1 MVRVRRRTRQA
12 ASPVFWIAIA
22 VACFAAASVR
32 LVASDRGQVLLVRAG
47 IGGRFLPALGANLD
61 VALARCF
68 LDLGLLRGDVRAK
81 ALDHAGRRIRQY
93 SFDAPPHLTPTLCQE
108 SIERAARRAHGRVLH
123 AEVTHARATELVLVL
138 GFGRRAHTHRIVVRP
153 SPPPAA
159 LAARSGGP
167 RVALVLDDLGHNMNA
182 TTRGFFALGIPLTV
196 SVLPDLPKSKA
207 AFAAAQEHGF
217 PALLHVPMQ
226 PDGDA
231 DAGRDPITVEMEPEH
246 ITKRVARW
254 RERYPQFIGVNNHMG
269 SRATA
274 DRRTMQALLGALQQH
289 EVFFLDSQTTA
300 RSLGPRVAREL
311 GMWCPR
317 NDLFLDDGVKP
328 SDDVAANLERLVA
341 LAKRRGVAVGIMHP
355 HAKTLAALRIH
366 IPRLQAE
373 GVRFVT
379 VESLRPKARARS
391 KEAVAGG

>member
-1 MVRVRRRTRQA
+1 MVRVRRRTRRK
-12 ASPVFWIAIA
+12 ASKTFWIVVA
-22 VACFAAASVR
+22 VACVAAAGLR
-32 LVASDRGQVLLVRAG
+32 LVASDRGQVLLVRTG
-47 IGGRFLPALGANLD
+47 LGGHFIPALGSSLD

-81 ALDHAGRRIRQY
+81 VLEHQGRRVRQY
-93 SFDAPPHLTPTLCQE
+93 AFDAPPHLTPTLCQAA
-108 SIERAARRAHGRVLH
+108 IERAARRAQGRVLR
-123 AEVTHARATELVLVL
+123 AEVTHQKGSELVLVL
-138 GFGRRAHTHRIVVRP
+138 GFGARAHTHRIVVRP

-159 LAARSGGP
+159 IAARSGGP
-167 RVALVLDDLGHNMNA
+167 RLVLVLDDLGHNMNA
-182 TTRGFFALGIPLTV
+182 TTRGFFELGVPLTV
-196 SVLPDLPKSKA
+196 SVLPDLSKSKA

-217 PALLHVPMQ
+217 PALLHIPMQ

-231 DAGRDPITVEMEPEH
+231 DAGRDPITVDMEPER
-246 ITKRVARW
+246 IAARIARL

-274 DRRTMQALLGALQQH
+274 DRRTMTALLGALHQH
-289 EVFFLDSQTTA
+289 DVFFLDSQTTS

-317 NDLFLDDGVKP
+317 NDLFLDDGEKP

-341 LAKRRGVAVGIMHP
+341 MAKRRGVAIGIMHP
-355 HAKTLAALRIH
+355 HAETLAALRIH
-366 IPRLQAE
+366 VPRLQAE
-373 GVRFVT
+373 GVHFVT
-379 VESLRPKARARS
+379 IESLRPKPPRLA

>member
-1 MVRVRRRTRQA
+1 MLRVRKRTRRA
-12 ASPVFWIAIA
+12 ASPAFWIVIA
-22 VACFAAASVR
+22 VACIAAAGVR

-47 IGGRFLPALGANLD
+47 LGGRFVPALSSHLD

-81 ALDHAGRRIRQY
+81 ALDRSGRRVRQY
-93 SFDAPPHLTPTLCQE
+93 AFDSPPHLTPTLCQAA
-108 SIERAARRAHGRVLH
+108 IDRAARRAHATVLH
-123 AEVTHARATELVLVL
+123 AEVTHQRGSELVLEL
-138 GFGRRAHTHRIVVRP
+138 GFGARAPTHRIVVRP
-153 SPPPAA
+153 PPPPAA
-159 LAARSGGP
+159 LAARSGGA

-182 TTRGFFALGIPLTV
+182 TTRGFFELGVPLTV
-196 SVLPDLPKSKA
+196 SVLPDQPKSKA
-207 AFAAAQEHGF
+207 VFEAAQEHGF

-231 DAGRDPITVEMEPEH
+231 DAGSDPITIDMEPEH
-246 ITKRVARW
+246 IAARINRL

-274 DRRTMQALLGALQQH
+274 DRRTMTALLGTLRQH
-289 EVFFLDSQTTA
+289 NVFFLDSQTTA
-300 RSLGPRVAREL
+300 RSLAPRVAREL

-328 SDDVAANLERLVA
+328 SDDVAANLERLAA
-341 LAKRRGVAVGIMHP
+341 LAKRRGVAIGILHP
-355 HAKTLAALRIH
+355 HAETLAALRIH
-366 IPRLQAE
+366 VPRLQAE

-379 VESLRPKARARS
+379 VESLRPKSRALA